1 MINMSE
7 NQIVNVA
14 ISGGMGKMGQL
25 VSSFIETKD
34 GFNISG
40 IYDPAQNSEKY
51 HNFDSLEEISG
62 DLLIE
67 FSPSDQINS
76 NLSQLMNSSMNL
88 IVGSSGIEQ
97 DTIEELKNTISKDQ
111 FICVIPNFSIGAS
124 LQKIFSKLA
133 NDSFENVTIEER
145 HHNNKKD
152 APSGTAINLA
162 NELKSQTSD
171 TDNSKQSKTHETNL
185 INDINITSI
194 RDEKYI
200 AEQTVFLH
208 NQNESM
214 SIDHIV
220 NDRSAYIEGINY
232 ILDAHNDLKG
242 FIHGLEN
249 IMIERFKI

>member
-1 MINMSE
+1 M
-7 NQIVNVA
+7 
-14 ISGGMGKMGQL
+14 
-25 VSSFIETKD
+25 
-34 GFNISG
+34 
-40 IYDPAQNSEKY
+40 
-51 HNFDSLEEISG
+51 
-62 DLLIE
+62 
-67 FSPSDQINS
+67 
-76 NLSQLMNSSMNL
+76 
-88 IVGSSGIEQ
+88 
-97 DTIEELKNTISKDQ
+97 
-111 FICVIPNFSIGAS
+111 
-124 LQKIFSKLA
+124 
-133 NDSFENVTIEER
+133 TIEER

-171 TDNSKQSKTHETNL
+171 TDNSKQSNTHETNL